1 MVSIQPIEEF
11 LYFARVVQHGGYAKA
26 ARALGI
32 PKSRLSR
39 HVAALESRLNVRL
52 LQRSTRRFAVTEIG
66 QEVYRHALAML
77 AEADAAVEA
86 VEFARAEPRGVIKIS
101 CPVAMAQTWLAALL
115 PDFLAKYPAIRLQLH
130 VSNRRVDVLNEG
142 FDLALRVRSVPT
154 GEDGLVMRSFGE
166 VCEFLVAAPAY
177 LDRVGR
183 PSEPAEIAARD
194 TLDYA
199 AESDRQ
205 TWELRGPQDK
215 TVRLEHSPRMA
226 CHDFVMLRSAALAG
240 LGIARLPENVVSDD
254 LKHGALDRV
263 LPQWNTPQGTVHL
276 VFPTRRGL
284 LPAVRALID
293 FLAERFQKLL

>member
-115 PDFLAKYPAIRLQLH
+115 PDFLGKYPAVRLQLH
-130 VSNRRVDVLNEG
+130 VSNRR
-142 FDLALRVRSVPT
+142 
-154 GEDGLVMRSFGE
+154 
-166 VCEFLVAAPAY
+166 

-183 PSEPAEIAARD
+183 PSEPGEIAARA

-215 TVRLEHSPRMA
+215 TVRLEHSPRLA
-226 CHDFVMLRSAALAG
+226 CHDFVMLRNAALAG

-254 LKHGALDRV
+254 LKHGALERV

>member
-115 PDFLAKYPAIRLQLH
+115 PDFLGKYPAVRLQLH

-183 PSEPAEIAARD
+183 PNEPGEIAARA

-215 TVRLEHSPRMA
+215 TVRLEHSPRLA
-226 CHDFVMLRSAALAG
+226 CHDFVMLRNAALAG

-254 LKHGALDRV
+254 LKHGALERV

>member
-1 MVSIQPIEEF
+1 
-11 LYFARVVQHGGYAKA
+11 
-26 ARALGI
+26 
-32 PKSRLSR
+32 
-39 HVAALESRLNVRL
+39 
-52 LQRSTRRFAVTEIG
+52 
-66 QEVYRHALAML
+66 VYRHALAML

-86 VEFARAEPRGVIKIS
+86 VEFARAEPRGLIKVS
-101 CPVAMAQTWLAALL
+101 CPVAMAQTWLAAAL
-115 PDFLAKYPAIRLQLH
+115 PEFMAKYPAVRLQLH

-183 PSEPAEIAARD
+183 PKEPADIAARD

-199 AESDRQ
+199 SDSDRQ
-205 TWELRGPQDK
+205 NWELRGPDAK
-215 TVRLEHSPRMA
+215 VVRLEHSPRMA
-226 CHDFVMLRSAALAG
+226 CHDFVLLRDAALAG
-240 LGIARLPENVVSDD
+240 LGIARLPENVVSED
-254 LKHGALDRV
+254 LKNGALERV
-263 LPQWNTPQGTVHL
+263 LPLWNTPQGTVHL

>member
-115 PDFLAKYPAIRLQLH
+115 PDFLGKYPAIRLQLH

-215 TVRLEHSPRMA
+215 TVRLEHSPRLA
-226 CHDFVMLRSAALAG
+226 CHDFVMLRNAALAG

-254 LKHGALDRV
+254 LKHGALERV

>member
-115 PDFLAKYPAIRLQLH
+115 PDFLGKYPAVRLQLH

-183 PSEPAEIAARD
+183 PNEPAEIAARD

-254 LKHGALDRV
+254 LKHGALERV

>member
-115 PDFLAKYPAIRLQLH
+115 PDFLGKYPAIRLQLH

-142 FDLALRVRSVPT
+142 FDLALRVRSVPS

-215 TVRLEHSPRMA
+215 TVRLEHSPRLA
-226 CHDFVMLRSAALAG
+226 CHDFVMLRNAALAG

-254 LKHGALDRV
+254 LKHGALERV

>member
-183 PSEPAEIAARD
+183 PNEPAEIAARD

-254 LKHGALDRV
+254 LQRGALERV

>member
-115 PDFLAKYPAIRLQLH
+115 PDFLGKYPAIRLQLH

-142 FDLALRVRSVPT
+142 FDLALRVRSVPS

-194 TLDYA
+194 TLDSA

-215 TVRLEHSPRMA
+215 TVRLEHSPRLA
-226 CHDFVMLRSAALAG
+226 CHDFVMLRNAALAG

-254 LKHGALDRV
+254 LKHGALERV

>member
-1 MVSIQPIEEF
+1 
-11 LYFARVVQHGGYAKA
+11 
-26 ARALGI
+26 
-32 PKSRLSR
+32 
-39 HVAALESRLNVRL
+39 
-52 LQRSTRRFAVTEIG
+52 
-66 QEVYRHALAML
+66 
-77 AEADAAVEA
+77 
-86 VEFARAEPRGVIKIS
+86 
-101 CPVAMAQTWLAALL
+101 
-115 PDFLAKYPAIRLQLH
+115 
-130 VSNRRVDVLNEG
+130 
-142 FDLALRVRSVPT
+142 
-154 GEDGLVMRSFGE
+154 MRSFGE

-215 TVRLEHSPRMA
+215 TVRLEHSPRLA
-226 CHDFVMLRSAALAG
+226 CHDFVMLRNAALAG

-254 LKHGALDRV
+254 LKHGALERV